1 MGMSGTTPTY
11 GILIPVDNA
20 NDAVLI
26 TDIRSQWNAIEDLLD
41 GTTTN
46 KTFSLGGAIARSD
59 DTVLA
64 IGRAFTGTASAN
76 LYHARIGGTITEA
89 ASGTHAV
96 IAGLRIDAI
105 TITDGGG
112 SEAVTSLAA
121 LYIAAAPTAGSTP
134 TNGPFAIFV
143 DAGNVRFDGTLTMG
157 GTLSPTATD
166 GAALGSASLM
176 WSDLFVA

>member
-20 NDAVLI
+20 DDAVL
-26 TDIRSQWNAIEDLLD
+26 A
-41 GTTTN
+41 
-46 KTFSLGGAIARSD
+46 
-59 DTVLA
+59 V
-64 IGRAFTGTASAN
+64 GRAFTGTASAN
-76 LYHARIGGTITEA
+76 LYHARIGGAITEA